1 LDDELKHERNHL
13 DAAYERLLE
22 LQDLA
27 RRFAAEAH
35 HRDEDYVVDSL
46 FERDVVAAQAGHRI
60 AALNVPK
67 GRMAVG
73 RLDRDDGDVHYI
85 GRLAIA
91 DAAGDPMIIDWRA
104 PVAEAFYRAVPGDP
118 MGVVR
123 RRHFRWRG
131 DELVGLDDEV
141 LDAETATT
149 HGLGLVGEGALLA
162 ALTAPR
168 TGRMTDVVAT
178 IQAEQDRIIRRPKAG
193 TLVVQGAPGTGK
205 TAVAL
210 HRAAYLLY
218 SDRHGL
224 GETSILFVGPNP
236 TFLRYVEEVVPSLGE
251 DRVVLAT
258 PADLGPPVEVTRKE
272 SDPDVARLKGDARM
286 ADVLVA
292 AVRDRE
298 RAPREELTVP
308 CGRFVL
314 HLDVID
320 LKRIV
325 QRARRTEG
333 THNGRRPIVERL
345 VVQLLQQ
352 RFDEIIE
359 KQERLRM
366 LASQSDFRPVTDLLA
381 PGAVK
386 GVADRLWP
394 VLTAELLLGA
404 LYAGPKRRARVCRD
418 LLSEEEQAL
427 LQRDVDVSQEWTDM
441 DVALLDEATT
451 LIGSVPARKKR
462 TRIAEN
468 IDEAMV
474 ERVLA
479 DTVEIPDCPVCGAGL
494 EFEGGSDPGSAR
506 FVCRRC
512 EPVRYF
518 RAGDLVGDANAQL
531 IAGVHASLTT
541 RHMVEAKVNA
551 RVGDLTYGHVVVD
564 EAQDLS
570 AMQWRAL
577 VRRCPSLSM
586 TIVGD
591 QGQAIR
597 GGTGSWSSAMDAA
610 GATRFDQ
617 AELTV
622 NYRTPVEVM
631 EAAEAVLDDAG
642 VPFSRTRS
650 VRSTSKPVLH
660 VDGDVAAIVAS
671 IATEGTCAVIAP
683 SAMQLGDVGCDVLD
697 VVEAKGLEFD
707 AVVVVDP
714 DGIAAEGEGGA
725 RRVYVALTRTT
736 TELHVVAPRGGHLV
750 DVLRPHCRTGPER
763 PR

>member
-1 LDDELKHERNHL
+1 MDDELTHERKYL

-73 RLDRDDGDVHYI
+73 RLDRDDGEVHYI

-91 DAAGDPMIIDWRA
+91 DSEGDPMIIDWRA

-131 DELVGLDDEV
+131 DALVGLDDEV
-141 LDAETATT
+141 LDAEVATT

-218 SDRHGL
+218 TDRHTL

-258 PADLGPPVEVTRKE
+258 PTDLGPPVEVAGPE
-272 SDPDVARLKGDARM
+272 ADGAVARLKGDARM
-286 ADVLVA
+286 AAVLAA

-298 RAPREELTVP
+298 RAPREELTVA

-314 HLDVID
+314 HLPVDA

-325 QRARRTEG
+325 LRARRTEG
-333 THNGRRPIVERL
+333 THNGRRRIVERM
-345 VVQLLQQ
+345 VVDLLQET
-352 RFDEIIE
+352 FDAIVE
-359 KQERLRM
+359 KQRELRM

-386 GVADRLWP
+386 GVTDRLWP
-394 VLTAELLLGA
+394 VLTPEVLLGA

-418 LLSEEEQAL
+418 LLDDAEQAL
-427 LQRDVDVSQEWTDM
+427 LQRDVEAPWTEA
-441 DVALLDEATT
+441 DVALLDEAAT
-451 LIGSVPARKKR
+451 LLGTVPPRKKR
-462 TRIAEN
+462 SQVAEN
-468 IDEAMV
+468 IDSAMV

-479 DTVEIPDCPVCGAGL
+479 DTVEIPDCPVCGAEL
-494 EFEGGSDPGSAR
+494 EFEGGSDPGNAR

-512 EPVRYF
+512 EPVRYY

-541 RHMVEAKVNA
+541 RHMVEAAGNV

-586 TIVGD
+586 TVVGD

-597 GGTGSWSSAMDAA
+597 PGGTGSWEAAMAAA
-610 GATRFDQ
+610 GADGRWEL

-631 EAAEAVLDDAG
+631 EAAESVLADAG
-642 VPFSRTRS
+642 VAFSRTRS
-650 VRSTSKPVLH
+650 VRSTAAPIVH
-660 VDGDVAAIVAS
+660 EVAAITDDVVRSVVAS
-671 IATEGTCAVIAP
+671 VDVEGTLAIIAP
-683 SAMQLGDVGCDVLD
+683 SARCEELGAMDVI
-697 VVEAKGLEFD
+697 EAKGLEFD

-725 RRVYVALTRTT
+725 RRVYVAMTRTT
-736 TELHVVAPRGGHLV
+736 NVLHVIRAA
-750 DVLRPHCRTGPER
+750 
-763 PR
+763 